1 MSASAAFDA
10 ANDRVGK
17 HPPDKD
23 ENFAEAASHDDGHQE
38 EASGKDESA
47 SDSEDDTNSGVY
59 CGEYDRNGLPH
70 GQGTKDYSNG
80 DKFVGIWHHGRRKSG
95 TLHYNDGNLGRKF
108 VGDFDLNEDRVK
120 GKVVFPSGSVFE
132 GEFAEDRIVFG
143 KFKYVDK
150 SGGEEFYQGSFK
162 GGHRN
167 GHGTY
172 IFENGSVYVGNW
184 AENEQNGQGTMT
196 RSNGVVMEGHWKDG
210 ELSKGTVKYR
220 NGDVYHGDLKDDVR
234 RHGSGVYRYKFSGDT
249 YVGGW
254 SDGKQEGEGTMIYA
268 NGARYEGEWR
278 GGSRHGQGK
287 MIFKNANVFEGEWEN
302 DKE

>member
-1 MSASAAFDA
+1 RKGNAAFIARNGCLLLSVAQSEQKDVASWLQGRLREPLAGQHLGQQGRDELPPPVEGASTVKDDLSGKECSSCSAVIQCREGLETPPPLTSMSASAAFDA

-23 ENFAEAASHDDGHQE
+23 ESFAEAASHDGHQE

-172 IFENGSVYVGNW
+172 IFENGSV
-184 AENEQNGQGTMT
+184 
-196 RSNGVVMEGHWKDG
+196 
-210 ELSKGTVKYR
+210 
-220 NGDVYHGDLKDDVR
+220 
-234 RHGSGVYRYKFSGDT
+234 
-249 YVGGW
+249 
-254 SDGKQEGEGTMIYA
+254 
-268 NGARYEGEWR
+268 
-278 GGSRHGQGK
+278 
-287 MIFKNANVFEGEWEN
+287 
-302 DKE
+302 